1 MTDNHDDPVEGT
13 VGLDPAGTLDDQCA
27 HPLPDRRLFDGE
39 VVCSVCWEVLGGP
52 VPAIVPRDRPGT
64 ADPTRREGD
73 ERSGGLRF
81 VALPTDGQ
89 TRPYTPDQV
98 EQEIVLLLDRLERG
112 QGWLTTKEEERAAA
126 SLAYDLAF
134 ARALINSTARSKEV
148 REAEAMLA
156 CRDQY
161 ERWKLLDLT
170 CKTTAEGM
178 HNLRSMLVGFMS
190 VAKSIGAELG
200 AYR

>member
-1 MTDNHDDPVEGT
+1 MTDAPVEGT
-13 VGLDPAGTLDDQCA
+13 VGLDPDTGIDEGCP
-27 HPLPDRRLFDGE
+27 HPAPDRRLYDGE
-39 VVCSVCWEVLGGP
+39 QVCSRCWAVLDLP
-52 VPAIVPRDRPGT
+52 TPAILPRDRAGT

-126 SLAYDLAF
+126 RLAYDLAF

-148 REAEAMLA
+148 REAEAMIA
-156 CRDQY
+156 CQAEY
-161 ERWKLLDLT
+161 ERQQLLELT
-170 CKTTAEGM
+170 CRTARDGL
-178 HNLRSMLVGFMS
+178 HSLRSSLSALQS
-190 VAKSIGAELG
+190 VLKSINASMG

>member
-13 VGLDPAGTLDDQCA
+13 VGLDPAGTLNDQCA

-156 CRDQY
+156 CREEY
-161 ERWKLLDLT
+161 ERKQLLELT
-170 CKTTAEGM
+170 CRTARDGL
-178 HNLRSMLVGFMS
+178 HSLRSSLSALQS
-190 VAKSIGAELG
+190 VLKSINATMG